1 MVEDFTVFFNAAEHA
16 TDALLDGVAVTGIF
30 EHGYAQQLSGIS
42 TTEPTFAL
50 ASSAAAGA
58 TAASVLVI
66 NGGATYRVRSVQADG
81 TGVTLLVLELQ

>member
-16 TDALLDGVAVTGIF
+16 FDALLDGVAVTGIF

-42 TTEPTFAL
+42 TTE
-50 ASSAAAGA
+50 
-58 TAASVLVI
+58 
-66 NGGATYRVRSVQADG
+66 QADG